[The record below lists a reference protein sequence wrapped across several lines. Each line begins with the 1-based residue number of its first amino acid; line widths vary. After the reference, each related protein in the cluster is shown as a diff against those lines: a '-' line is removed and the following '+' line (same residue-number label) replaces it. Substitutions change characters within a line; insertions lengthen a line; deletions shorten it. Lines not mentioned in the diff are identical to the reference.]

1 MAFNATMGRL
11 FIAAIVKEAQ
21 LSKLLRYGQIE
32 HLFTANELPVYEFV
46 YTFAKKHGK
55 LPEEKTVLAH
65 TAEALP
71 NTAEP
76 SSYYND
82 LMCLRFNETE
92 LKKTLQLAAKFL
104 APGTKDINKA
114 FDTVVDLAYR
124 LKRAAM
130 GAQVMDFR
138 QAQDLIIPDYVSKWT
153 DTGGAG
159 IKLGWPT
166 LDNMTGGLVTGDV
179 LSIVGRPGQG
189 KALTLSTPILM
200 ASGNFKAMGDILVG
214 DKVAST
220 DGYPSKVEGVYPQGE
235 RPAYSVTMSDG
246 RKVEADADHLWE
258 VGSKRWTGTRV
269 LTTLQIASAK
279 HRLFLPEF
287 KGEFGVIEP
296 YLDPYVLGALLGD
309 GCLCGNGI
317 NFVSMD
323 AEIVQRFIL
332 GLPPMHGLMPV
343 KHQNSGQ
350 ATDYRVITLAPD
362 NSRPRNIVKKM
373 LRNLGVYGLKSK
385 DKHIPNVA
393 FQWKRSDRV
402 ALLNG
407 LMDTDGTAF
416 ANQAVFQSSSKTLA
430 EDVARLVRSL
440 GGKVGWF
447 TPKIT
452 TGELCHR
459 ISVILRDPA
468 DIFMLARK
476 RQIMKSKKA
485 RLYIDTIEYVGNKD
499 CQCISVTHPS
509 KLFIAGDY
517 VPTHNTWQMLHAT
530 HHAWREQEACI
541 LFASMEMKQLP
552 IQQRLIAIESKL
564 STAGVKNATLT
575 TVGLAKLKGSLTQI
589 KTAKSAFWVTD
600 GNLSATVDDIDLLC
614 NILKPDLVAIDG
626 AYLLK
631 HPTERDRFRRAAE
644 NVELIKQRLADR
656 CPVIASW
663 QFAKSGSKKN
673 KKKGEK
679 TDLDDIGYTDAIAQ
693 ISSIVLGLMQ
703 IESVETMQ
711 TRVVDILKGR
721 NGEIGQFKTKWD
733 FINTDFSEVIEEPVE
748 DLQYV

>member
-55 LPEEKTVLAH
+55 LPEAKTVLAH
-65 TAEALP
+65 TEEELP

-130 GAQVMDFR
+130 GSQVMDFR

-189 KALTLSTPILM
+189 K
-200 ASGNFKAMGDILVG
+200 
-214 DKVAST
+214 
-220 DGYPSKVEGVYPQGE
+220 
-235 RPAYSVTMSDG
+235 
-246 RKVEADADHLWE
+246 
-258 VGSKRWTGTRV
+258 
-269 LTTLQIASAK
+269 
-279 HRLFLPEF
+279 
-287 KGEFGVIEP
+287 
-296 YLDPYVLGALLGD
+296 
-309 GCLCGNGI
+309 
-317 NFVSMD
+317 
-323 AEIVQRFIL
+323 
-332 GLPPMHGLMPV
+332 
-343 KHQNSGQ
+343 
-350 ATDYRVITLAPD
+350 
-362 NSRPRNIVKKM
+362 
-373 LRNLGVYGLKSK
+373 
-385 DKHIPNVA
+385 
-393 FQWKRSDRV
+393 
-402 ALLNG
+402 
-407 LMDTDGTAF
+407 
-416 ANQAVFQSSSKTLA
+416 
-430 EDVARLVRSL
+430 
-440 GGKVGWF
+440 
-447 TPKIT
+447 
-452 TGELCHR
+452 
-459 ISVILRDPA
+459 
-468 DIFMLARK
+468 
-476 RQIMKSKKA
+476 
-485 RLYIDTIEYVGNKD
+485 
-499 CQCISVTHPS
+499 
-509 KLFIAGDY
+509 
-517 VPTHNTWQMLHAT
+517 TWQMLHAT